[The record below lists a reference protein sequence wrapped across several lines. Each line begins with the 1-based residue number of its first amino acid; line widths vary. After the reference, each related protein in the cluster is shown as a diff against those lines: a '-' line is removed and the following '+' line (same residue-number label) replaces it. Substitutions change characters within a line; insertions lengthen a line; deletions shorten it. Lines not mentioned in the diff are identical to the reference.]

1 MFNVDM
7 AFKKIIND
15 PYQVVDEMVEGI
27 VLAHSDLLKFA
38 NNNIR
43 AVVRKDAPIKNKVG
57 VLIGGGSG
65 HERAFLGYVG
75 KGLADG
81 AAIGNVFASPSP
93 DPIVDATKA
102 INGGKGVGY
111 MYGNYAGDIMN
122 FDMAAEMCQMEDI
135 PVKTVLVTDDIASS
149 PLEKKSERRGVAGD
163 FYVFKIAGAAADM
176 GMELDDVCRLAEKA
190 NDMTISM
197 GVALG
202 PCSLPHTL
210 EPSFVL
216 EDNEMEIGLGIHG
229 EAGVRKGP
237 LQSADEITTELMD
250 KILNEMDGSKKV
262 SVLVNGLGSTPL
274 MELYIMYR
282 KTYEILKKNQIEI
295 HSSFVG
301 EYVTSLE
308 MNGASITLMKLDDE
322 LQPLL
327 ERETLCSMFRV

>member
-1 MFNVDM
+1 M

-15 PYQVVDEMVEGI
+15 PYQVIDEMVEGI

-38 NNNIR
+38 NNNKR
-43 AVVRKDAPIKNKVG
+43 AVVRKDAPIKDKVG

-65 HERAFLGYVG
+65 HEPAFLGYVG

-102 INGGKGVGY
+102 INGGKGVVY

-135 PVKTVLVTDDIASS
+135 PVKTVLVTDDIASA
-149 PLEKKSERRGVAGD
+149 PLENKSERRGVAGD

-176 GMELDDVCRLAEKA
+176 GMELEDVCRLSEKA

-210 EPSFVL
+210 EPSFIL

-262 SVLVNGLGSTPL
+262 SVLINGLGSTPL

-282 KTYEILKKNQIEI
+282 KTFEILNKNQIEI

-308 MNGASITLMKLDDE
+308 MNGASITLMKLDEE

>member
-1 MFNVDM
+1 MV
-7 AFKKIIND
+7 FKKIIND

-38 NNNIR
+38 NQNKR

-57 VLIGGGSG
+57 ILIGGGSG
-65 HERAFLGYVG
+65 HEPAFLGYVG

-93 DPIVDATKA
+93 EPIVEATKA
-102 INGGKGVGY
+102 INAGKGVVY

-122 FDMAAEMCQMEDI
+122 FDMAAEMCEMDNIQ
-135 PVKTVLVTDDIASS
+135 VKTVLVTDDIASA
-149 PLEKKSERRGVAGD
+149 PLDKKQERRGVAGD
-163 FYVFKIAGAAADM
+163 FYVFKAAGAAADK
-176 GMELDDVCRLAEKA
+176 GMELNDVVRLAEKA

-197 GVALG
+197 GVALS

-210 EPSFVL
+210 EPSFIL
-216 EDNEMEIGLGIHG
+216 QDNEMEIGLGIHG
-229 EAGVRKGP
+229 EAGVRKGN
-237 LQSADEITTELMD
+237 LQTADKITIELMD
-250 KILNEMDGSKKV
+250 KILNEIDGSKKV

-274 MELYIMYR
+274 MELYIMY
-282 KTYEILKKNQIEI
+282 KKIHEILGKNNIEI

-322 LQPLL
+322 LQSLL
-327 ERETLCSMFRV
+327 EHEALCSMFKV

>member
-1 MFNVDM
+1 MV
-7 AFKKIIND
+7 FKKIIND
-15 PYQVVDEMVEGI
+15 PYKVVDEMVEGI
-27 VLAHSDLLKFA
+27 VLAHYDILKFA
-38 NNNIR
+38 NNNKR
-43 AVVRKDAPIKNKVG
+43 AVVRKDAPIKDKVG
-57 VLIGGGSG
+57 ILIGGGSG
-65 HERAFLGYVG
+65 HEPAFVGYVG

-93 DPIVDATKA
+93 DPIVEATKA
-102 INGGKGVGY
+102 ISGGKGVVY

-122 FDMAAEMCQMEDI
+122 FDMAAELCAAENI
-135 PVKTVLVTDDIASS
+135 TVKTVLVTDDIASA
-149 PLEKKSERRGVAGD
+149 PIDNKKDRRGVAGD
-163 FYVFKIAGAAADM
+163 FYVFKIAGAAADK
-176 GMELDDVCRLAEKA
+176 GLDINEVCRLAEKA
-190 NDMTISM
+190 NDNTLSM

-229 EAGVRKGP
+229 EAGVRKGEIK
-237 LQSADEITTELMD
+237 SADEITTELMNI
-250 KILNEMDGSKKV
+250 ILKELNNASKV

-274 MELYIMYR
+274 MELYIMF
-282 KTYEILKKNQIEI
+282 KKVKEILDKNKIEI

-308 MNGASITLMKLDDE
+308 MNGASITLLKLDEE

-327 ERETLCSMFRV
+327 ENPAHCSMFSI

>member
-1 MFNVDM
+1 MFNKNMV
-7 AFKKIIND
+7 FKKIIND
-15 PYQVVDEMVEGI
+15 PYKAVDEMVEGI

-38 NNNIR
+38 NNNKR
-43 AVVRKDAPIKNKVG
+43 AVIRKDAPIKNKVG
-57 VLIGGGSG
+57 ILIGGGSG
-65 HERAFLGYVG
+65 HEPAFLGYVG
-75 KGLADG
+75 KGLADA

-102 INGGKGVGY
+102 INSGKGVIY

-135 PVKTVLVTDDIASS
+135 TVKTVLVTDDIASA
-149 PLEKKSERRGVAGD
+149 PLENKSERRGVAGD
-163 FYVFKIAGAAADM
+163 FYVFKIAGAAADV

-229 EAGVRKGP
+229 EAGVRKGK
-237 LQSADEITTELMD
+237 LQTADEITTELME
-250 KILNEMDGSKKV
+250 KILNEMNGSKKV
-262 SVLVNGLGSTPL
+262 SVLINGLGSTPL

-282 KTYEILKKNQIEI
+282 KTHEILNKNQIQI

-322 LQPLL
+322 IQPLL
-327 ERETLCSMFRV
+327 EHETSCSMFRV

>member
-38 NNNIR
+38 NNNKR

-65 HERAFLGYVG
+65 HEPAFLGYVG

-102 INGGKGVGY
+102 INGGKGVVY

-149 PLEKKSERRGVAGD
+149 PLEKNLKEEALQEIFMYS
-163 FYVFKIAGAAADM
+163 K
-176 GMELDDVCRLAEKA
+176 LLA
-190 NDMTISM
+190 
-197 GVALG
+197 
-202 PCSLPHTL
+202 
-210 EPSFVL
+210 
-216 EDNEMEIGLGIHG
+216 
-229 EAGVRKGP
+229 
-237 LQSADEITTELMD
+237 
-250 KILNEMDGSKKV
+250 
-262 SVLVNGLGSTPL
+262 
-274 MELYIMYR
+274 
-282 KTYEILKKNQIEI
+282 
-295 HSSFVG
+295 
-301 EYVTSLE
+301 
-308 MNGASITLMKLDDE
+308 
-322 LQPLL
+322 LL
-327 ERETLCSMFRV
+327 LIWEWN

>member
-1 MFNVDM
+1 MV
-7 AFKKIIND
+7 FKKIIND

-38 NNNIR
+38 NQNKR

-57 VLIGGGSG
+57 ILIGGGSG
-65 HERAFLGYVG
+65 HEPAFLGYVG

-93 DPIVDATKA
+93 EPIVDATKS
-102 INGGKGVGY
+102 INAGKGVVY

-122 FDMAAEMCQMEDI
+122 FDMAAEMCEMDNIQ
-135 PVKTVLVTDDIASS
+135 VKTVLVTDDIASA
-149 PLEKKSERRGVAGD
+149 PLDKKQERRGVAGD
-163 FYVFKIAGAAADM
+163 FYVFKAAGAAADK
-176 GMELDDVCRLAEKA
+176 GMELNDVVRLAEKA

-210 EPSFVL
+210 EPSFIL
-216 EDNEMEIGLGIHG
+216 QDNEMEIGLGIHG
-229 EAGVRKGP
+229 EAGVRKGN
-237 LQSADEITTELMD
+237 LQTADKITIELMD
-250 KILNEMDGSKKV
+250 KILNEIDGAKKV

-274 MELYIMYR
+274 MELYIMY
-282 KTYEILKKNQIEI
+282 KKIHEILGKNNITI

-322 LQPLL
+322 LQSLL
-327 ERETLCSMFRV
+327 EHEALCSMFKV